1 MRINHKPQCLF
12 KNKLNQYT
20 YISKQNKAK
29 MKFKVGDIVRLKHVP
44 EEDKVQKYDKY
55 WDGFEKWEGMLA
67 TIIREIPQHNAY
79 EIEIHKEIGFKKW
92 LYQEAWLENPYDMNN
107 YRK

>member
-1 MRINHKPQCLF
+1 MLTQTKEG
-12 KNKLNQYT
+12 K
-20 YISKQNKAK
+20 K
-29 MKFKVGDIVRLKHVP
+29 MKFKIGDIVRLKHVP